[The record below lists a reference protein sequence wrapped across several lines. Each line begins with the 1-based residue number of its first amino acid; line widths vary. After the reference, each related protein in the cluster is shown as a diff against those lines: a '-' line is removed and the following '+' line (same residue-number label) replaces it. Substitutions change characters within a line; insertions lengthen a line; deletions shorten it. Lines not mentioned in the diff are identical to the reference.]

1 MIEVKNLTKRYGNR
15 TAVDKLNFTVE
26 DGEVIGFLGPNGA
39 GKSTTMNMLTGYLA
53 PSEGEVMINGID
65 IMKNPKKAKK
75 NIGYLP
81 EIPPLYPEMTVDEYL
96 KFVMELKRVPKAERK
111 NQLDRIKNMIGL
123 NRVGDRLIKHISKG
137 YRQRVGLAQAIVGFP
152 DIIIL
157 DEPTVGLD
165 PKQIIEIREMI
176 RGLGEKHTIILSSH
190 ILSEV
195 AVVCDKIL
203 VISNGKMV
211 AFDTPDRLEGRA
223 EGETSVK
230 LLVKGDKDAVR
241 DAIKAVEHVDYVE
254 LNSFDAGLSLGS
266 YVVHTKGVWDI
277 REKLFFALSA
287 IETPI
292 LEMSFYR
299 KSLEDIYLELTK
311 DNISETEDMDYEDAF
326 GEEEMEEVG
335 NLEELYEEA
344 DEEDDGSQSEAA
356 DDVEENDETGK
367 EES

>member
-15 TAVDKLNFTVE
+15 TAVDKLDLTVE
-26 DGEVIGFLGPNGA
+26 DGEIIGFLGPNGA

-53 PSEGEVMINGID
+53 PSCGEILIGGID
-65 IMKNPKKAKK
+65 MMKNPEKAKK
-75 NIGYLP
+75 KIGYLP
-81 EIPPLYPEMTVDEYL
+81 EIPPLYPDMTVDEYL
-96 KFVMELKRVPKAERK
+96 KFVMELKRVPKAQRK

-123 NRVGDRLIKHISKG
+123 NKVGDRLIMHISKG

-176 RGLGEKHTIILSSH
+176 RGLGKKHTVILSSH

-195 AVVCDKIL
+195 AAVCDKIL
-203 VISNGKMV
+203 VISNGKKV

-230 LLVKGDKDAVR
+230 LLVKGDKDAIR
-241 DAIKAVEHVDYVE
+241 DAIKSVEHVDYVE
-254 LNSFDAGLSLGS
+254 INSFDGELSLGS
-266 YVVHTKGVWDI
+266 YLVHTKGAWDV

-287 IETPI
+287 IGTPI
-292 LEMSFYR
+292 LEMNFYR
-299 KSLEDIYLELTK
+299 RSLEDIYLELTK
-311 DNISETEDMDYEDAF
+311 DNISETEDMDYDEAL
-326 GEEEMEEVG
+326 ENEEMEEAG
-335 NLEELYEEA
+335 DIEALYD
-344 DEEDDGSQSEAA
+344 DEESSDEEPANEAEPEVDEA
-356 DDVEENDETGK
+356 EREEEN
-367 EES
+367 